1 MGGHGNGLWK
11 GVTEAMSNEGLR
23 YDRMVE
29 DALRSVVRRALIEV
43 AEHGLPGNHHFYI
56 TFRTDHKDAEIPA
69 ALRERY
75 PGEMTIVLQHQ
86 FWGLEIDEQQFCVTL
101 SFSDVPHRLVVPFS
115 AVTAFAD
122 PSVRF
127 GLQFDVDAGETLGT
141 GDAGIPEE
149 SGPTGAA
156 GGPDGTA
163 LFEPPAEAGS
173 GMGAGPG
180 KDGEKPGAAAE
191 DDGEEADGEKK
202 SGEKVVPLDAFR
214 KK

>member
-1 MGGHGNGLWK
+1 
-11 GVTEAMSNEGLR
+11 MSKEGLR

-29 DALRSVVRRALIEV
+29 DALRSVVRRALIHV

-56 TFRTDHKDAEIPA
+56 TFRTDHPDVDIPP
-69 ALRERY
+69 ALQERY

-127 GLQFDVDAGETLGT
+127 GLQFDVDSA
-141 GDAGIPEE
+141 DI
-149 SGPTGAA
+149 A
-156 GGPDGTA
+156 GGPAEDSPP
-163 LFEPPAEAGS
+163 FETPVADSDDIEQGQVE
-173 GMGAGPG
+173 GP
-180 KDGEKPGAAAE
+180 KDGGEDGKPE
-191 DDGEEADGEKK
+191 
-202 SGEKVVPLDAFR
+202 SGKKVVTLDAFR

>member
-1 MGGHGNGLWK
+1 
-11 GVTEAMSNEGLR
+11 MSNEGLR

-29 DALRSVVRRALIEV
+29 DALRSVVRKALIEV

-69 ALRERY
+69 VLRERY

-86 FWGLEIDEQQFCVTL
+86 FWGLEIDEDRFCVTL
-101 SFSDVPHRLVVPFS
+101 SFSDVPHRLVVPFA

-127 GLQFDVDAGETLGT
+127 GLQFDVETTDTLG
-141 GDAGIPEE
+141 AGPE
-149 SGPTGAA
+149 SA
-156 GGPDGTA
+156 A
-163 LFEPPAEAGS
+163 LFEPPAAVPGAKQETAEAGE
-173 GMGAGPG
+173 AERPAEEE
-180 KDGEKPGAAAE
+180 GE
-191 DDGEEADGEKK
+191 EKK
-202 SGEKVVPLDAFR
+202 SGEKVVTLDAFR